1 MKHRIDP
8 RLAEVLEL
16 LSQAESLIDSGRA
29 GEGLEK
35 LRRAAE
41 LLAGFMDLDL
51 DEWREQSEFLP

>member
-1 MKHRIDP
+1 MRNRIDP

-16 LSQAESLIDSGRA
+16 LSQAEGLIDSGRT

-35 LRRAAE
+35 LRHAAA
-41 LLAGFMDLDL
+41 LLAAFMDLDL